1 VVFLFA
7 LGKYLVCPLAGFSFQ
22 VGDCFAGRGST
33 AALLRLLGCG
43 CAGSSS
49 GRAWWVWLEASPP
62 CSPPTRLLIFFQS
75 FKSISVGALG
85 WWFLRLH
92 QDLESVGG
100 RSGGLG
106 FDCAPAARLSRCGM
120 EFLCTPC
127 GFVFPDG
134 VWLGETAS
142 PLWFSLLQ
150 TSPSLAG
157 VYSDAD
163 VGSVSYIGVWFFFWA
178 MLLVLCFLVLGWW
191 TGFLGG
197 GRRRKTGEIGG
208 VDG

>member
-1 VVFLFA
+1 MVPQRFSGGGGDGDVVCGKAVLRLVVVFLFA
-7 LGKYLVCPLAGFSFQ
+7 LGKYLVCPLAGFPFR
-22 VGDCFAGRGST
+22 VGDCFAGCGST

-100 RSGGLG
+100 RSGGFG
-106 FDCAPAARLSRCGM
+106 FDCAPAARLVRSELSRKM
-120 EFLCTPC
+120 NRASRAL
-127 GFVFPDG
+127 FVI
-134 VWLGETAS
+134 S
-142 PLWFSLLQ
+142 
-150 TSPSLAG
+150 
-157 VYSDAD
+157 
-163 VGSVSYIGVWFFFWA
+163 FFFDI
-178 MLLVLCFLVLGWW
+178 LFVS
-191 TGFLGG
+191 LGG
-197 GRRRKTGEIGG
+197 CT
-208 VDG
+208 VLQLF